1 MKRAKVAGFA
11 FEDNLSPS
19 QEETSNSRSSL
30 HCFYPPF
37 LDNSSWAVVRRAFRN
52 HLRLDEKRAEETLYD
67 EERPVLE
74 LRTREPESF
83 HVLPEDR
90 RIYPDFECDGAPVL
104 PPLVRALLEL
114 RACLGGEPE
123 LGILRE
129 DLGEAL
135 PHPLDVL
142 RVEARVQGNV
152 LGRGIKHAAAD
163 PVLVPVERFGVPD
176 HVPNNAVGSKR
187 VGSKVARVQQLL
199 PNRDGAHVFG
209 RLKPARFALFLV
221 HRSDLVIDV
230 VQQLLSIFSAEFLF
244 CVKATLILLSDAAY
258 QRVENEAGIHPFKVL
273 AGTNG
278 SAES

>member
-90 RIYPDFECDGAPVL
+90 RIYPDSA
-104 PPLVRALLEL
+104 RATYKVF
-114 RACLGGEPE
+114 PE
-123 LGILRE
+123 WLWILT
-129 DLGEAL
+129 AFQAS
-135 PHPLDVL
+135 VC
-142 RVEARVQGNV
+142 
-152 LGRGIKHAAAD
+152 
-163 PVLVPVERFGVPD
+163 
-176 HVPNNAVGSKR
+176 S
-187 VGSKVARVQQLL
+187 
-199 PNRDGAHVFG
+199 
-209 RLKPARFALFLV
+209 
-221 HRSDLVIDV
+221 
-230 VQQLLSIFSAEFLF
+230 
-244 CVKATLILLSDAAY
+244 
-258 QRVENEAGIHPFKVL
+258 
-273 AGTNG
+273 
-278 SAES
+278 